1 MNYKRKLLSALVAS
15 VLMLSACGGP
25 QLVDDSK
32 VSDEDKVQLDQEY
45 SFTVGTSSSGG
56 TVYAVGAGIS
66 NLLGERIEGLSMR
79 AVATGGAVD
88 NIGLM
93 EKGEVQFALNAANTN
108 FMATEGTLS
117 GMEKQDNL
125 RTIVSLY
132 PSVIHFL
139 VSKESGI
146 TGFDQLQGTS
156 GSVGAAGSASEC
168 YSEDI
173 LSYYGYDYRNAN
185 DVEPVFTSTSSAV
198 DLFKDGHIDWGFFP
212 LGVPGAN
219 VMDLCMSGKVNILPI
234 EGEDRDNILEK
245 YNYYVPYTIPGGT
258 YQGIDNDLDTVA
270 CAVILTCDESVDEE
284 VVNQITKTI
293 WENIGDVQMIADSLK
308 WMTQE
313 TATSGLGAPMH
324 PGAERYYKEI
334 GWIE

>member
-284 VVNQITKTI
+284 VVYQITKTI

>member
-1 MNYKRKLLSALVAS
+1 MNRKVKFTSILLAS
-15 VLMLSACGGP
+15 MLALSACGGP
-25 QLVDDSK
+25 QLVDEGK
-32 VSDEDKVQLDQEY
+32 DEDKEKVQLDQSY
-45 SFTVGTSSSGG
+45 SFTVGTSASGG
-56 TVYAVGAGIS
+56 SVYAVGAGLS
-66 NLLGERIEGLSMR
+66 NLLGDQIEGLSMR

-93 EKGEVQFALNAANTN
+93 EKGEIQFALNAANTN

-117 GMEKQDNL
+117 GIEKQENL
-125 RTIVSLY
+125 RSIVSLY

-139 VSKESGI
+139 VSKDSNI
-146 TGFDQLQGTS
+146 TGFDQLKGTS

-168 YSEDI
+168 YSADI
-173 LSYYGYDYRNAN
+173 MSYYGYDYKNAK

-219 VMDLCMSGKVNILPI
+219 VMDLCMAGKVNILPI
-234 EGEDRDNILEK
+234 DGEDRDNILEQ
-245 YNYYVPYTIPGGT
+245 YEYYVPYTIPGGT
-258 YQGIDNDLDTVA
+258 YQGFDEDIDTIA

-284 VVNQITKTI
+284 VVYQITKSI
-293 WENIGDVQMIADSLK
+293 WENLDDVKAIADSLK

-313 TATSGLGAPMH
+313 TATDGLGAPLH
-324 PGAERYYKEI
+324 PGAERYYREI